1 MSEYYGDPGSTA
13 KALTEDGFVRTGD
26 LAQMERGGSFEY
38 LTRMGDVLRLG
49 GFLVSPA
56 EIEAEV
62 QAHPAV
68 GGVQVVSAPFGGA
81 DRAIAF
87 VVPEAGVE
95 VDEGAVQAH
104 CAGRLAKYKVPAKV
118 VSLEAFP
125 VTESANGIKIQ
136 RTKLREMA
144 LALVSS

>member
-1 MSEYYGDPGSTA
+1 MLLVGAACRACG
-13 KALTEDGFVRTGD
+13 ALEAEPLGGYWGRKGPCEARKGEDGGLSVRA
-26 LAQMERGGSFEY
+26 L
-38 LTRMGDVLRLG
+38 
-49 GFLVSPA
+49 FLD
-56 EIEAEV
+56 E
-62 QAHPAV
+62 
-68 GGVQVVSAPFGGA
+68 GGGA
-81 DRAIAF
+81 S
-87 VVPEAGVE
+87 EAGVE

>member
-13 KALTEDGFVRTGD
+13 EALTEDGFLRTGD
-26 LAQMERGGSFEY
+26 LAQMERGGGFEY

-68 GGVQVVSAPFGGA
+68 VGVQVVSAPSGA
-81 DRAIAF
+81 
-87 VVPEAGVE
+87 PT
-95 VDEGAVQAH
+95 
-104 CAGRLAKYKVPAKV
+104 GRLPLWSRRLAWRWTKARSKRTARGGWRNIR
-118 VSLEAFP
+118 FP
-125 VTESANGIKIQ
+125 PK
-136 RTKLREMA
+136 
-144 LALVSS
+144 

>member
-1 MSEYYGDPGSTA
+1 MVGLRME
-13 KALTEDGFVRTGD
+13 ER
-26 LAQMERGGSFEY
+26 ERGGAPHTARRAS
-38 LTRMGDVLRLG
+38 GLR
-49 GFLVSPA
+49 
-56 EIEAEV
+56 
-62 QAHPAV
+62 
-68 GGVQVVSAPFGGA
+68 PFGGA

-87 VVPEAGVE
+87 VVPVAGVE